1 MNRNQAKDSAKSKIT
16 DYLKS
21 KGIKNLN
28 NNFSCLNPH
37 HLDKNPSMS
46 YDKNRQK
53 VHCFSCNADYD
64 IFDLISTQYGLSDDK
79 EIFNKTYEWC
89 GITLDITNKTYFP
102 LQEKY
107 NITQDTEIKT
117 QETDQDYLAFFKL
130 AQSNISD
137 ADFKNYI
144 SKRGISESIA
154 QEYGLGYIK
163 DWRSPKALK
172 ENKNPPAT
180 PRVIIPTST
189 YSYVAR
195 DTRDAPLTSKRD
207 FAKMKEGSVNIFN
220 IMALEKTE
228 SCFITEGEFDALSF
242 LELGYNA
249 LSLGSSANTRL
260 FLTKLKTASICCPFI
275 LAFDAD
281 DAGIKATI
289 EIQEGLKEL
298 GATFFTAEI
307 LKSLTED
314 NTPKFTSQLY
324 KNYKDANEFLVKD
337 RGGFKKEIDKFLYRL
352 NDQISIDI
360 QAKLEEDEIQRQEYL
375 QKSAFNH
382 VQAFRE
388 SIMLNRDQELI
399 ATGFNT
405 LDVALDGGLFEGLYV
420 IGAISSLGKTTL
432 AIQIADYVASQG
444 RDVLYISLEM
454 SRYEIMAKSISR
466 QTLLYCKE
474 NGLDQKNLPKTTRG
488 ITVGKRYN
496 NYTPKEEEIIYVSGE
511 NYKKYAKNL
520 FIIEGLGD
528 IGVKKIK
535 SAVEEHQKYTKS
547 IPIVIIDYLQILS
560 PDNDRSTDKQNIDK
574 AVLELK
580 RISRD
585 FKTPVLAISSLNR
598 QSYKD
603 PVTMEA
609 FKESGAIEY
618 SSDVLI
624 GLQLK
629 GSGGAN
635 FDVDNAKKQNPREVE
650 LKILKNRNG
659 ITGQTLDFCYHPKF
673 NLFKELSTSVS

>member
-16 DYLKS
+16 DYLRS

-37 HLDKNPSMS
+37 HPDKNPSMS

-53 VHCFSCNADYD
+53 VHCFSCNVDYD
-64 IFDLISTQYGLSDDK
+64 IFDLIAIQYGLSNDK

-89 GITLDITNKTYFP
+89 GITLDTTNEP
-102 LQEKY
+102 DSLLQE
-107 NITQDTEIKT
+107 NHNVIQVVEVKT
-117 QETDQDYLAFFKL
+117 QETTDQNYLAFFKV
-130 AQSNISD
+130 AQNNVADI
-137 ADFKNYI
+137 DFKNYI

-180 PRVIIPTST
+180 PRVIIPTSA

-207 FAKMKEGSVNIFN
+207 LAKMKEGSVNIFN
-220 IMALEKTE
+220 IRALEKTE

-249 LSLGSSANTRL
+249 LSIGSSANTRL
-260 FLTKLKTASICCPFI
+260 FLTKLKNVSICCPLI

-281 DAGIKATI
+281 DAGTKATI

-298 GATFFTAEI
+298 GATFFTPEI
-307 LKSLTED
+307 LKSLRED
-314 NTPKFTSQLY
+314 NTPNFTSQLY

-337 RGGFKKEIDKFLYRL
+337 RSVFKKEIDEFLYRL

-360 QAKLEEDEIQRQEYL
+360 QAQLEEDEIQRQEYL
-375 QKSAFNH
+375 KKSAFNH

-388 SIMLNRDQELI
+388 SILLSRDQELI
-399 ATGFNT
+399 STGFNT
-405 LDVALDGGLFEGLYV
+405 LDVALDGGLFEGFYV

-432 AIQIADYVASQG
+432 AIQIADYMASQG
-444 RDVLYISLEM
+444 HDVLYFSLEM

-466 QTLLYCKE
+466 HTLLYCKE

-520 FIIEGLGD
+520 FIIEGLGH
-528 IGVKKIK
+528 IGVKQIR
-535 SAVEEHQKYTKS
+535 SAVEEHQKYTT
-547 IPIVIIDYLQILS
+547 VYQ
-560 PDNDRSTDKQNIDK
+560 
-574 AVLELK
+574 
-580 RISRD
+580 
-585 FKTPVLAISSLNR
+585 
-598 QSYKD
+598 
-603 PVTMEA
+603 
-609 FKESGAIEY
+609 
-618 SSDVLI
+618 
-624 GLQLK
+624 
-629 GSGGAN
+629 
-635 FDVDNAKKQNPREVE
+635 
-650 LKILKNRNG
+650 
-659 ITGQTLDFCYHPKF
+659 
-673 NLFKELSTSVS
+673 